1 MLIEKIRAYSGSW
14 WFRAFLGILAIT
26 FGFLWYG
33 NDLILGSR
41 GGGMTVASVG
51 GTKITFQQFSRALNI
66 EINRIEVNLKQKLSL
81 EHQKQL
87 YPLVLE
93 RLVND
98 TLLNKEVERL
108 GLTVTD
114 DFLRR
119 LVTED
124 KNFQNEKKVFD
135 RQKFE
140 MFLAQAGLTE
150 NNFFN
155 QIRQEI
161 LRNELIEALFG
172 GVIAPASL
180 VQRVYAFVGQKRV
193 LSIATIESSK
203 LKLDQEPR
211 QEEAKEFYNKNKPL
225 FTAPEYRDVSLL
237 LLEQSNV
244 LPLIQLDEAQI
255 KKAYQSRSE
264 EFKGES
270 FEKVKAKI
278 ANDLKKP
285 MVAEKLY
292 ELTNKIDDAIGGG
305 ATLEEVSKQ
314 YQLPLIHLSKMAAD
328 GSFDPY
334 TKRSAEE
341 IKDKNLAL
349 KVMKDAFKQAQ
360 NVAGNVS
367 EAGEGKY
374 FIARVDKIYPSQL
387 RTFEEVKKNVYETLV
402 SHLKEQKAANLG
414 MQWVEKIN
422 QGGNL
427 EALAGLHG
435 MKVTQ
440 MKVSRQGPVAP
451 STIHFSD
458 DFLAKLYVLPKKLAA
473 ATALLNDKGK
483 KDIIIAVVKDI
494 EAVSIERTKNELQ
507 EFNLRMKQELVNDLL
522 SQYLGAMRHKY
533 SVDYNKKLFAEL
545 MNAKA

>member
-14 WFRAFLGILAIT
+14 WFRGFLGILAIT

-150 NNFFN
+150 TNFFN

-161 LRNELIEALFG
+161 LRNELIEALFAG
-172 GVIAPASL
+172 ATAPASL
-180 VQRVYAFVGQKRV
+180 VQRVHAFVGQKRA
-193 LSIATIESSK
+193 LSIATIQSSK
-203 LKLDQEPR
+203 LKLDNEPR
-211 QEEAKEFYNKNKPL
+211 QEEVKEFYNKNKPL

-237 LLEQSNV
+237 LLEESNV
-244 LPLIQLDEAQI
+244 LPLIQIEEAQI
-255 KKAYQSRSE
+255 KKTYQARSE
-264 EFKGES
+264 EFKGEN
-270 FEKVKAKI
+270 FEKVKSRI
-278 ANDLKKP
+278 ANDLKKQ

-314 YQLPLIHLSKMAAD
+314 YKIPLIHLSKMAID
-328 GSFDPY
+328 GSFDRY
-334 TKRSAEE
+334 AQRSGEGL
-341 IKDKNLAL
+341 KDKNLAL
-349 KVMKDAFKQAQ
+349 KIMKDAFQQAQ
-360 NVAGNVS
+360 NIAGNVS

-374 FIARVDKIYPSQL
+374 YIARVDKIYPSQL
-387 RTFEEVKKNVYETLV
+387 RSFDQVKKDVRDTFV
-402 SHLKEQKAANLG
+402 SQLKEQKAANLG

-440 MKVSRQGPVAP
+440 TKISRQGPVAP
-451 STIHFSD
+451 STLHFSD
-458 DFLAKLYVLPKKLAA
+458 DFLAKLYLLPKKLAA
-473 ATALLNDKGK
+473 ATALLNDKGG
-483 KDIIIAVVKDI
+483 KDIIVAVVKDI
-494 EAVSIERTKNELQ
+494 EAVSIERTKSELQ
-507 EFNLRMKQELVNDLL
+507 EFSLRMKQELVNDLL
-522 SQYLGAMRHKY
+522 SQYLGAIRQKY

>member
-66 EINRIEVNLKQKLSL
+66 EINRIEVNLKQKLPL

-114 DFLRR
+114 NFLRR

-180 VQRVYAFVGQKRV
+180 VQRVHAFVGQKRV

-211 QEEAKEFYNKNKPL
+211 QEEVKEFYNKNKPL

-237 LLEQSNV
+237 LLEESHV

-255 KKAYQSRSE
+255 KKAYQTRSK

-305 ATLEEVSKQ
+305 ASLEEVSKQ
-314 YQLPLIHLSKMAAD
+314 YQIPLIHLSKMAVD

-334 TKRSAEE
+334 TKRSAEG

-349 KVMKDAFKQAQ
+349 KIIKDAFQQAQ

-387 RTFEEVKKNVYETLV
+387 RTFEEVKKDVYETLV

-427 EALAGLHG
+427 DALAGLYG

-522 SQYLGAMRHKY
+522 SQYLGAIRQKY